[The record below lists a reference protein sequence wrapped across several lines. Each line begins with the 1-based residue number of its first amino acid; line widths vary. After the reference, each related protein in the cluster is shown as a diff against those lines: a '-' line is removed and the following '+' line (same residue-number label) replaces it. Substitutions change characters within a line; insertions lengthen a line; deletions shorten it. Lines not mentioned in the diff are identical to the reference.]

1 MGEFVQKRLVR
12 KRDLERALSQIEKN
26 PTPKASLEQ
35 YTTPSNVAADTL
47 HMAAYVFDDII
58 DKAIVE
64 LGCGTARLALGAALL
79 GAKYVVGVDLD
90 KVVISL
96 TKKNSKILG
105 IKEKTDWIIGDITV
119 LKGNFDT
126 VLQNPPFGVQKRRA
140 DRKFIIKSLELGNT
154 IYSFHKSGH
163 SNRKFIKRF
172 IEEHGGKITNIFPT
186 SMEIPKMFEFHTKE
200 KQSIK
205 VDLYRIEGKNK

>member
-12 KRDLERALSQIEKN
+12 KRDLEQALSEIEKN
-26 PTPKASLEQ
+26 PTPKAFLEQ

-105 IKEKTDWIIGDITV
+105 IKEKTDWIIGDIDL

-154 IYSFHKSGH
+154 IYSFHKSGY

-186 SMEIPKMFEFHTKE
+186 SMEIPKMFKFHTKE

-205 VDLYRIEGKNK
+205 VDLYRIEGKN

>member
-26 PTPKASLEQ
+26 PTPKVSLEQ

-90 KVVISL
+90 KIVISL
-96 TKKNSKILG
+96 PVKI
-105 IKEKTDWIIGDITV
+105 
-119 LKGNFDT
+119 NHRDT
-126 VLQNPPFGVQKRRA
+126 LR
-140 DRKFIIKSLELGNT
+140 
-154 IYSFHKSGH
+154 
-163 SNRKFIKRF
+163 
-172 IEEHGGKITNIFPT
+172 
-186 SMEIPKMFEFHTKE
+186 
-200 KQSIK
+200 
-205 VDLYRIEGKNK
+205 

>member
-12 KRDLERALSQIEKN
+12 KRDLEQALLEIEKN
-26 PTPKASLEQ
+26 PTPKAFLEQ

-64 LGCGTARLALGAALL
+64 MGCGTARLALGAALL

-96 TKKNSKILG
+96 TKNNSKILG
-105 IKEKTDWIIGDITV
+105 IKEKTDWIIGDIDL

-154 IYSFHKSGH
+154 IYSFHKSGY

-186 SMEIPKMFEFHTKE
+186 SMEIPKMFKFHTKE

-205 VDLYRIEGKNK
+205 VDLYRIEGKN

>member
-12 KRDLERALSQIEKN
+12 KRDLERALSEIEKN
-26 PTPKASLEQ
+26 PTPKAFLEQ
-35 YTTPSNVAADTL
+35 YTTPSNVVADTL
-47 HMAAYVFDDII
+47 HIAAYVFDDII
-58 DKAIVE
+58 DKDIVE

-105 IKEKTDWIIGDITV
+105 IKEKTDWIIGDIDL

-154 IYSFHKSGH
+154 IYSFHKSGY

-186 SMEIPKMFEFHTKE
+186 SMEIPKMFKFHTKE

-205 VDLYRIEGKNK
+205 VDLYRIEGKN

>member
-1 MGEFVQKRLVR
+1 
-12 KRDLERALSQIEKN
+12 LSEIEKN
-26 PTPKASLEQ
+26 PTPKAFLEQ
-35 YTTPSNVAADTL
+35 YATPSNVAAKTL

-58 DKAIVE
+58 DKSIVE
-64 LGCGTARLALGAALL
+64 LGCGTARLALGAAIL
-79 GAKYVVGVDLD
+79 GANYVVGVDLD
-90 KVVISL
+90 KVVISI

-105 IKEKTDWIIGDITV
+105 VKEKTDWVVGDINV

-154 IYSFHKSGH
+154 VYSFHKSGH

-186 SMEIPKMFEFHTKE
+186 TMEIPKMFEFHTKE

-205 VDLYRIEGKNK
+205 VDLYRIEGKN